1 MIATTVASSLIK
13 TLLRIYR
20 RPSTAAHASISM
32 SADTESGLAVGH
44 LLKMHAKGDI
54 TTAEFKQY
62 TRNA

>member
-1 MIATTVASSLIK
+1 M
-13 TLLRIYR
+13 LRIYR

>member
-1 MIATTVASSLIK
+1 
-13 TLLRIYR
+13 
-20 RPSTAAHASISM
+20 M

-62 TRNA
+62 TRNVIGFDPEVPIECGGDKEEAEAEP